1 MIIRTSDYVRIHIL
15 PDNAKCKEAGKSP
28 CDLDYC
34 PLAKFD
40 QFGMVCVPSECE
52 YYTEETTT
60 MREILFRGKR
70 RDNGEWIEGQ
80 YTCEEYDTW
89 QNKIIHNAK
98 IQPTGIPT
106 EIPIFPETVGQY
118 TGLTDKNGKRI
129 YEGDLLRDSAGFIH
143 EVLFDDG
150 CFMRKYGLRY
160 STLGTTHTIMEV
172 VGNIHDQ
179 KEATNAREESNS
191 SKSSDSWLMSRFQK
205 QE

>member
-1 MIIRTSDYVRIHIL
+1 M
-15 PDNAKCKEAGKSP
+15 N
-28 CDLDYC
+28 
-34 PLAKFD
+34 
-40 QFGMVCVPSECE
+40 
-52 YYTEETTT
+52 
-60 MREILFRGKR
+60 REILFRGKR
-70 RDNGEWIEGQ
+70 ADTKEWIYGDVQ
-80 YTCEEYDTW
+80 
-89 QNKIIHNAK
+89 QNVDAVKIREQEQG
-98 IQPTGIPT
+98 IQRVARSFVVI
-106 EIPIFPETVGQY
+106 PETVGQY

-143 EVLFDDG
+143 EVFFDDG

-179 KEATNAREESNS
+179 KEATNAREESDS